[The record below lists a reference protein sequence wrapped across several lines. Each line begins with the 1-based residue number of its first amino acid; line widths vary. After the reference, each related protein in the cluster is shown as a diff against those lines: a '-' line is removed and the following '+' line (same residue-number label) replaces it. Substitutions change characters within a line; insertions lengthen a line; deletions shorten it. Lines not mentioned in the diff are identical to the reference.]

1 MKLLKFSLLFTILLV
16 MPPGEIWGQWILS
29 APENT
34 ETTRSITRAWGNKAQ
49 ITFIQDIEY
58 VPYYANVILN
68 STAKFVYFDPNEDLY
83 RVAEFDNSYWP
94 RVNDFEIVGDTLYF
108 CGYANLTASSTSPN
122 YVGFIGYF
130 NISGLFYGTDSIHVL
145 TFNQQTLTPGGIQCH
160 LNCPAKIEVFNVDN
174 GTHIVCTGAWSKTR
188 DSLFSGGNFIA
199 DVVHDDS
206 TGNWWYYVHL
216 DFGVEVYSDVAVTD
230 NYVMTI
236 APKATLRCF
245 YLRVF
250 TKPQSVHFHPSDE
263 RRDPSIFDTLHRTPP
278 YQSYNFM
285 WTDNVESGDGCHHC
299 LKIRY
304 PLLIH
309 TNGDTVA
316 LSYLTYAWNDR
327 HIYGPTVKVIDIAD
341 MLNVQPH
348 MPSGGGVPVDP
359 NNGSGGGI
367 GPDPDPFTPIAPTLP
382 ILDPTLIVVP
392 PASDTVKLY
401 YNRIVDL
408 QNNSLSTQPIEAS
421 AQWTVHGLVYDSV
434 SRCVLVLHHRS
445 YAHGY
450 YDSAY
455 VIDAFPIDYPA
466 DSISRYLLTVLKRP
480 LHSLSGGLSP
490 DYFCISGN
498 PSTTEQNLLFGS
510 IQTSP
515 SDCVS
520 GSKSIPTQHHRGGIG
535 DIINRINH
543 SPHFGMLRI
552 PPTRMDGWNAAFSA
566 IVQPVT
572 IDVYEK
578 EKICEP

>member
-1 MKLLKFSLLFTILLV
+1 MKALTFSLLLIALLV
-16 MPPGEIWGQWILS
+16 LSPGEVWGQGTYEGVWS
-29 APENT
+29 APHNT

-58 VPYYANVILN
+58 DPYYANVILN
-68 STAKFVYFDPNEDLY
+68 STAKFVFSDPNEDLY
-83 RVAEFDNSYWP
+83 RVAKFDNSYWP

-108 CGYANLTASSTSPN
+108 CGYANTTASSASPE
-122 YVGFIGYF
+122 YLGFIGYF
-130 NISGLFYGTDSIHVL
+130 DIPRLFSGTDVIHVL
-145 TFNQQTLTPGGIQCH
+145 TFNQQTLTLGGIQCH
-160 LNCPAKIEVFNVDN
+160 LNSPAKIEVFNVDN
-174 GTHIVCTGAWSKTR
+174 GTHIVCTGGWDTTSSTR
-188 DSLFSGGNFIA
+188 SAAGNFIA

-216 DFGVEVYSDVAVTD
+216 DFGNEVYSDVAVTD

-263 RRDPSIFDTLHRTPP
+263 GRDPSIFDTWHRTPP

-341 MLNVQPH
+341 MLNVPH
-348 MPSGGGVPVDP
+348 MPSGGVVPVDP

-367 GPDPDPFTPIAPTLP
+367 GPDPDPLTPIAPTLP
-382 ILDPTLIVVP
+382 VLDPALIVVP

-408 QNNSLSTQPIEAS
+408 QDTSQSPQPIDAN
-421 AQWTVHGLVYDSV
+421 AQWSVHGLVYDSV
-434 SRCVLVLHHRS
+434 SRCVLVLHHQS
-445 YAHGY
+445 YASGY

-455 VIDAFPIDYPA
+455 AIDAFPIDYPA
-466 DSISRYLLTVLKRP
+466 NPIRRYHLTDPNRP
-480 LHSLSGGLSP
+480 LHSLSDGLSS

-498 PSTTEQNLLFGS
+498 PSTTDQNLLFGS
-510 IQTSP
+510 IKTSHYN
-515 SDCVS
+515 CVLDTL
-520 GSKSIPTQHHRGGIG
+520 SIPTQHHRGYID

-552 PPTRMDGWNAAFSA
+552 PPTRMGRWNAAFNA
-566 IVQPVT
+566 IVQSVT
-572 IDVYEK
+572 IIKYEK
-578 EKICEP
+578 K